1 MRPLDPPL
9 ESVTNSRPFGAAEN
23 ERQHRTTSVTTAT
36 RWVTGDR
43 NFPFSPQLGPVP
55 QSQESSKINDKYY
68 NFVCFH
74 DDSFLHDQ
82 FEMYIQHVKF
92 LDSMDITSLLIGVK
106 N

>member
-1 MRPLDPPL
+1 MPPPL
-9 ESVTNSRPFGAAEN
+9 ESATNSRPFGAAEN

-43 NFPFSPQLGPVP
+43 NVPFSPQLRPVP
-55 QSQESSKINDKYY
+55 QSQESSKINDKYS

-82 FEMYIQHVKF
+82 FEMYIQQVKF
-92 LDSMDITSLLIGVK
+92 LDSIAITSIPKGVK